1 MQGQGFLGHWDVLEA
16 PGHHP
21 HVGRAVW
28 EDTGVQ
34 EGSPRGE
41 PGKGHTGKGHLG
53 MATQAK
59 AATAASAL
67 FEQLKA
73 ILSTKN
79 ATWKTT
85 NEESQAIPRWGN

>member
-1 MQGQGFLGHWDVLEA
+1 M
-16 PGHHP
+16 
-21 HVGRAVW
+21 GRAPW
-28 EDTGVQ
+28 EGTGVQ

-41 PGKGHTGKGHLG
+41 PRKGHTGKGHLG
-53 MATQAK
+53 MATRAK

-67 FEQLKA
+67 HEQLKA

-85 NEESQAIPRWGN
+85 NEESQAVPQWGN